1 MCDVSLQEVRFKGRA
16 VHGQLVRCVCADC
29 AVTCPGC
36 GGRHNEDWFHKCDNC
51 GYKMCKYCVESR
63 CPKCRT
69 GQFR

>member
-1 MCDVSLQEVRFKGRA
+1 MSCKKCGAKDVLSMANSCG
-16 VHGQLVRCVCADC
+16 VCANC

-51 GYKMCKYCVESR
+51 GYKLCKYCVESR
-63 CPKCRT
+63 CPECRT